1 MSTELEKIDNLLAKL
16 QEVCKLAPER
26 RHSYFQLKYF
36 VIGKEV
42 TTQGQMWQCLRE
54 IQTRKDSIENLLLA
68 IDETK
73 DQIKLL
79 EIKITRLD
87 EKEARYGIY
96 MDKEVKEIKLRQ
108 LARKKKTNEKTLA
121 KLEEDLEFCLQ
132 EAKFFMQMLDVLM
145 REEELK
151 DYDDYDAQKDYWNEK
166 IAQQINLKM
175 LLQQPL
181 DTELVKTALSLN
193 EDAPIRLQTEKTL
206 QHIEGQM
213 QTMKLQ
219 YVQKLHE
226 LKEKN
231 AITQSD
237 ESQ

>member
-1 MSTELEKIDNLLAKL
+1 MSTQLEKTNDLLARL

-36 VIGKEV
+36 VIGKET
-42 TTQGQMWQCLRE
+42 TTQGRMWQCLRE
-54 IQTRKDSIENLLLA
+54 IQTRKDSIENLFIA
-68 IDETK
+68 IEETK

-79 EIKITRLD
+79 EIKLS
-87 EKEARYGIY
+87 KF
-96 MDKEVKEIKLRQ
+96 DKKQFDNEVIKEIKGRQ
-108 LARKKKTNEKTLA
+108 LARKKTTLEKTLI

-132 EAKFFMQMLDVLM
+132 EARFFMQMLDVLM
-145 REEELK
+145 KEEDLK
-151 DYDDYDAQKDYWNEK
+151 DFDDYDSQKEYWNEK
-166 IAQQINLKM
+166 ISQQINLKM

-181 DTELVKTALSLN
+181 DTELVRTALSLN

-213 QTMKLQ
+213 ELMRLQ
-219 YVQKLHE
+219 YVQKLKSHE

-231 AITQSD
+231 AITQSN
-237 ESQ
+237 ESE

>member
-1 MSTELEKIDNLLAKL
+1 MSTELEKTENLLARL

-54 IQTRKDSIENLLLA
+54 IQTRKDSLENMLTAIE
-68 IDETK
+68 ETK

-79 EIKITRLD
+79 EIKLNRFDRKKFND
-87 EKEARYGIY
+87 ETI
-96 MDKEVKEIKLRQ
+96 KEIKGRQ
-108 LARKKKTNEKTLA
+108 LARKKKTLEKTLT
-121 KLEEDLEFCLQ
+121 KLQEDLEFCLQ

-151 DYDDYDAQKDYWNEK
+151 DYDDYDAQKQYWNEK

-193 EDAPIRLQTEKTL
+193 EDAQ
-206 QHIEGQM
+206 
-213 QTMKLQ
+213 
-219 YVQKLHE
+219 
-226 LKEKN
+226 
-231 AITQSD
+231 
-237 ESQ
+237 